1 MLSQLDDT
9 QLGSLIATVEKL
21 ESRVCAL
28 DERVRAL
35 DEYIRERAD
44 PAPLLSAELTAVKLE
59 DVPRGVCGSPAP
71 ESLVDLTG
79 GRGKDK
85 KRKYGAIKDRKVVPG
100 SSTAPRSTVE
110 EVAKAFYAATSGKS
124 SGMSQR
130 NGWQHDNKKK
140 WRKIKKAEVAELM
153 KRVSSETAE
162 RVNNSK
168 SFKGCFYAVID
179 RENMS
184 RSGVYPKWL
193 EAEHVKKSA
202 GSGYA
207 KFGTKQESIEGAL
220 EELNDM
226 IEHYNSMCSMQKE
239 KQWE

>member
-1 MLSQLDDT
+1 
-9 QLGSLIATVEKL
+9 
-21 ESRVCAL
+21 
-28 DERVRAL
+28 
-35 DEYIRERAD
+35 
-44 PAPLLSAELTAVKLE
+44 
-59 DVPRGVCGSPAP
+59 
-71 ESLVDLTG
+71 
-79 GRGKDK
+79 
-85 KRKYGAIKDRKVVPG
+85 
-100 SSTAPRSTVE
+100 
-110 EVAKAFYAATSGKS
+110 
-124 SGMSQR
+124 
-130 NGWQHDNKKK
+130 
-140 WRKIKKAEVAELM
+140 M

-179 RENMS
+179 RENMA

-207 KFGTKQESIEGAL
+207 KYGTKQESIEGAL

-226 IEHYNSMCSMQKE
+226 IENYNSICSMYKD

>member
-1 MLSQLDDT
+1 M
-9 QLGSLIATVEKL
+9 
-21 ESRVCAL
+21 
-28 DERVRAL
+28 
-35 DEYIRERAD
+35 
-44 PAPLLSAELTAVKLE
+44 E
-59 DVPRGVCGSPAP
+59 DVPLGESGSPALG
-71 ESLVDLTG
+71 SLVDLTRG
-79 GRGKDK
+79 SGKDK
-85 KRKYGAIKDRKVVPG
+85 KRKHGAMKEREAIPG
-100 SSTAPRSTVE
+100 NSTAPRSTVE
-110 EVAKAFYAATSGKS
+110 EAAKAFYAATSGKS
-124 SGMSQR
+124 SGTSQR

-140 WRKIKKAEVAELM
+140 WRKIKKAEIAELM
-153 KRVSSETAE
+153 RRVPGETAG

-179 RENMS
+179 RENMA